1 MIAKQKIPTLEE
13 AFSGTLFGEVGK
25 VKSGKQIVM
34 LDPKELIEIEDQ
46 PFHPYHPEKLQE
58 MAEDIKGNG
67 QLNPCTIRKKGGQ
80 YFVLAGRNRKRAC
93 ELAGIKAA
101 CIVIECDDAT
111 ANLILVNSNL
121 NQRQEL
127 LPSEKAFAY
136 KMQKEAYEAK
146 GMKKTIAAVAEQNSE
161 NVKRI
166 QRYIKL
172 TELSPNLM
180 NMVDEGRIP
189 VTAGVELAYL
199 PEGDMAV
206 VSFYLRKHTDVQV
219 NLNQVQAIREFSE
232 ESNINDEILDE
243 VFYGESVESEK
254 PEKEKREKK
263 APGKVKSVSLK
274 ISELE
279 EIGSRYDFENATSS
293 QIKHYI
299 LGSLEAFFKKN
310 S

>member
-46 PFHPYHPEKLQE
+46 PFHPYPPEKLQE
-58 MAEDIKGNG
+58 MAEDIKDNG
-67 QLNPCTIRKKGGQ
+67 QLNPCTVRKKDGQ

-101 CIVIECDDAT
+101 CIVIECDNAT
-111 ANLILVNSNL
+111 ADLILVNSNL

-127 LPSEKAFAY
+127 LPSEKALAY

-172 TELSPNLM
+172 TKLSPTLM
-180 NMVDEGRIP
+180 KMVDGGRIP

-199 PEGDMAV
+199 PEKDMTV
-206 VSFYLRKHTDVQV
+206 VSSYLRRHPDFQV
-219 NLNQVQAIREFSE
+219 DLNQVQTIRKLAE
-232 ESNINDEILDE
+232 ESEIDDEILNE

-254 PEKEKREKK
+254 PEKKKREKK
-263 APGKVKSVSLK
+263 AIGKVKSVSFK

-299 LGSLEAFFKKN
+299 LGSLEAFFKK
-310 S
+310 